1 MEHVLYKGTE
11 EQWNAI
17 FIDGNSYLIN
27 ATRHYN
33 CTGDEIVDGVCTICN
48 PPYVVGDMDSNDVV
62 DTDDAIYLLYH
73 TLFGEETY
81 PLN

>member
-1 MEHVLYKGTE
+1 MATDGGDFTDGAIALPCGT
-11 EQWNAI
+11 W
-17 FIDGNSYLIN
+17 
-27 ATRHYN
+27 HYE

-48 PPYVVGDMDSNDVV
+48 PPYVAGNMDSNDVV